1 VTAVG
6 NDYGYAEIYARLVQ
20 AMGRKGDILIGISTS
35 GNSPNIIKALETART
50 IGMVTVGMSGA
61 GGGKM
66 RALCDYLLDMPSTDT
81 PRIQEAHILVG
92 HIICQLVEEGMFGSG
107 PR

>member
-6 NDYGYAEIYARLVQ
+6 NDYGYEEIYARLVR
-20 AMGRKGDILIGISTS
+20 AMGRRGDVLIGISTS
-35 GNSPNIIKALETART
+35 GNSPNILRALEAARAV
-50 IGMVTVGMSGA
+50 GMVTVGMTGA

-81 PRIQEAHILVG
+81 PRIQEAHILAG
-92 HIICQLVEEGMFGSG
+92 HILCQLVEEGLFGVRG
-107 PR
+107 